1 MSKPSVSQKIPAEN
15 LFLPAV
21 EQHDGCK
28 IFVRR
33 RKRVRQ
39 GRVIGPVQPHEI
51 ELIKKQHPEI
61 AERAGL

>member
-1 MSKPSVSQKIPAEN
+1 MSGSGSSRKIAAEN
-15 LFLPAV
+15 LFLPAAP
-21 EQHDGCK
+21 QHDGAR

-39 GRVIGPVQPHEI
+39 GRVIGPAQPYEI
-51 ELIKKQHPEI
+51 ELIKEQHPEI